1 MAFNKAREEYRW
13 KQWKEAEE
21 RTMRDLGVSEEV
33 IEKLRIQDWEDFKR
47 ERSYREHQ
55 FPNSDVVEA
64 SMETISRPEE
74 VPVHTVPELLESIE
88 DGQLFC
94 FLRSMDKETLQ
105 IVLFRM
111 LDIPTEEIAATLGI
125 TSNAIYLRI
134 NRLKEKMKK
143 FMNQRKKTGD

>member
-74 VPVHTVPELLESIE
+74 VPVYTVPELLESIE

-111 LDIPTEEIAATLGI
+111 LGIPTEEIAATLGI